1 MRAGEGFTLFISNE
15 DMNDISKSIKSLEG
29 SNVLIDGIT
38 ETVRHEIKKQGRY
51 LPSSLMQ
58 PVISSVVNGISGT
71 GVRRAGKGYI
81 EKNFKFRSIHEIIPR
96 LLIVPIANLD
106 LMTFFREII
115 YLEQKME
122 YMG

>member
-15 DMNDISKSIKSLEG
+15 DMNDISKSIKSLE
-29 SNVLIDGIT
+29 
-38 ETVRHEIKKQGRY
+38 
-51 LPSSLMQ
+51 
-58 PVISSVVNGISGT
+58 
-71 GVRRAGKGYI
+71 
-81 EKNFKFRSIHEIIPR
+81 
-96 LLIVPIANLD
+96 D